1 MDTTDTTHYIT
12 FGPAAHGGK
21 IHRSDEY
28 GQAWCLSGSGH
39 KRLFRV
45 VAKSDMTWA
54 EGFVWSE
61 ATQEERK
68 ARFATMEA
76 NERAALAKANVPA
89 SGLCKKCCGH
99 LIAAA

>member
-1 MDTTDTTHYIT
+1 MNNTDTTNPAPFIS

-45 VAKSDMTWA
+45 VAKSDMSWSKDFSGTREARWA
-54 EGFVWSE
+54 I
-61 ATQEERK
+61 
-68 ARFATMEA
+68 MEA
-76 NERAALAKANVPA
+76 NELAALAKANVPA